1 MNSKKLL
8 IVVVLMSLV
17 GCAQKPSREM
27 ITDDGLVNTVP
38 ASTLL
43 EQAKQAIDAGEFRN
57 ADSLLQQLNT
67 AARSKEETLQ
77 YNLLALEYSI
87 EQKNVD
93 QSQQVLN
100 RISRD
105 QLNRS
110 TVDDQI
116 RFGLLKAQFYE
127 LGGNFL
133 IAARERDF
141 LSAILE
147 GEVRSANHQQIW
159 KDLTNISLENLLR
172 WAKNAPNTQFANW
185 LELASIAKDT
195 SHNLTGHIAA
205 VNQWRLDNPGH
216 PAAVELPGGLSL
228 LEEMAQQQPK
238 HIALLLPLTG
248 NLASSGQ
255 AVREGF
261 MAAYYQTL
269 QKGYEV
275 PTISI
280 IDTEASG
287 SINLAYDDAVALEAE
302 WVIGPLDKK
311 NVNALAKFETLPLPT
326 LALNYSDLLA
336 LGEQPDNFYQF
347 GLAAEDEARLI
358 AERAFQL
365 GHRRV
370 LALSP
375 DNSWGKRI
383 YAAFE
388 ERWLDLGGNI
398 AERRFYKQKKDY
410 NPEIKALLNVDD
422 SQQRYKEIRR
432 LMRESIEFE
441 PRRRQDA
448 DWVFLVALPKQGR
461 QIRPMFDFNFA
472 GDLPVFSTSQIYSG
486 KPNRKKDND
495 LNGIQFT
502 DLPWLLES
510 SELKTVVEANQKR
523 AKGNYARL
531 YAMGVDAF
539 RLYPR
544 LKQLSALP
552 HSRIFGVT
560 GDLSIDEQGKI
571 HRKMPFAIFKRGR
584 PTAIN
589 LDQNK

>member
-280 IDTEASG
+280 IDTEAVSY
-287 SINLAYDDAVALEAE
+287 N
-302 WVIGPLDKK
+302 
-311 NVNALAKFETLPLPT
+311 TLKLPT
-326 LALNYSDLLA
+326 
-336 LGEQPDNFYQF
+336 
-347 GLAAEDEARLI
+347 
-358 AERAFQL
+358 
-365 GHRRV
+365 
-370 LALSP
+370 
-375 DNSWGKRI
+375 KRI
-383 YAAFE
+383 
-388 ERWLDLGGNI
+388 
-398 AERRFYKQKKDY
+398 
-410 NPEIKALLNVDD
+410 V
-422 SQQRYKEIRR
+422 
-432 LMRESIEFE
+432 
-441 PRRRQDA
+441 
-448 DWVFLVALPKQGR
+448 
-461 QIRPMFDFNFA
+461 
-472 GDLPVFSTSQIYSG
+472 
-486 KPNRKKDND
+486 
-495 LNGIQFT
+495 
-502 DLPWLLES
+502 
-510 SELKTVVEANQKR
+510 
-523 AKGNYARL
+523 
-531 YAMGVDAF
+531 
-539 RLYPR
+539 
-544 LKQLSALP
+544 
-552 HSRIFGVT
+552 
-560 GDLSIDEQGKI
+560 
-571 HRKMPFAIFKRGR
+571 
-584 PTAIN
+584 
-589 LDQNK
+589 